1 MAETI
6 FSVSRER
13 ADIVIQE
20 ITAGSEPGGRFYV
33 LVIVSTMIAGLG
45 LINNSTAVIIGA
57 MLVAPLMTPIFGI
70 SLALIRND
78 TRLFT
83 RAVEAETAGVAAAIC
98 MGFFLGIIT
107 PTLEPT
113 PEMLSRT
120 QPQLFDLLVAIF
132 SGFAGAYALV
142 DEKISPA
149 LPGVAIATAIVPPL
163 ANTGLCISVGAY
175 AGAFGSFLLFFSN
188 FLAILVVGAVVFLLF
203 RMNRRYEEPDRKVLA
218 KRFLLPVLGIV
229 VITVVFS
236 HSLYKISHDRWM
248 RKNIAEVLI
257 DEMHDTPSLEYVDS
271 IFQDGEDRIQVL
283 ASVFSVVTI
292 TPRHVARIQEALTKR
307 LGKETELTIRATHS
321 HSVSAPGSTSEV
333 TERDLDGTFIAKEP
347 HERVILTKTA
357 NSFVRDYLADYLGL
371 IVERVLFF
379 ERGEKSY
386 VLAVINGVF
395 DPEQEI
401 LRDLETQLRQQLN
414 RPDVTL
420 LLRFQKSN
428 TYSSEEQIR
437 FELTGFVDL
446 TRAQEDRV
454 QKILPYLQKRFVEK
468 PGISVSA
475 ITHSIIN
482 DTFQFYVDIT
492 SHSIFPKEAVADIEN
507 DIFTRLGEKIALYV
521 ISMPPQ
527 VTSSSGYERY
537 EELSRRVNRKLH
549 AKLKQNLEE
558 ILESSVN

>member
-13 ADIVIQE
+13 ADTVIQE
-20 ITAGSEPGGRFYV
+20 ITDGSEPGGRFYV

-45 LINNSTAVIIGA
+45 LVNNSTAVIIGA

-83 RAVEAETAGVAAAIC
+83 RAVEAETAGVAAAIG
-98 MGFFLGIIT
+98 MGFLLGIIT

-203 RMNRRYEEPDRKVLA
+203 RMNRRHEEPDRKVLA
-218 KRFLLPVLGIV
+218 KKFLLPVFGIV

-236 HSLYKISHDRWM
+236 HALYRISHDRWLK
-248 RKNIAEVLI
+248 KNIEEVLI
-257 DEMHDTPSLEYVDS
+257 EEMYDTPSLEYVDS
-271 IFQDGEDRIQVL
+271 IFQDDEDRIQVL

-292 TPRHVARIQEALTKR
+292 TPRHVALIQEALTKR
-307 LGKETELTIRATHS
+307 LGKETELTIRATNS

-333 TERDLDGTFIAKEP
+333 TERDL
-347 HERVILTKTA
+347 
-357 NSFVRDYLADYLGL
+357 
-371 IVERVLFF
+371 
-379 ERGEKSY
+379 
-386 VLAVINGVF
+386 
-395 DPEQEI
+395 
-401 LRDLETQLRQQLN
+401 
-414 RPDVTL
+414 
-420 LLRFQKSN
+420 
-428 TYSSEEQIR
+428 
-437 FELTGFVDL
+437 
-446 TRAQEDRV
+446 
-454 QKILPYLQKRFVEK
+454 
-468 PGISVSA
+468 
-475 ITHSIIN
+475 
-482 DTFQFYVDIT
+482 
-492 SHSIFPKEAVADIEN
+492 
-507 DIFTRLGEKIALYV
+507 
-521 ISMPPQ
+521 
-527 VTSSSGYERY
+527 
-537 EELSRRVNRKLH
+537 
-549 AKLKQNLEE
+549 
-558 ILESSVN
+558 